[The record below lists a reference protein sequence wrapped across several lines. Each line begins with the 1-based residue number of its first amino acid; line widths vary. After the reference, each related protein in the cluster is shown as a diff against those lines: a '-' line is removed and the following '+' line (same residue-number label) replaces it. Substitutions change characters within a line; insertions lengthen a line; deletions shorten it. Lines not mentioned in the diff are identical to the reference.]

1 MDPTKK
7 AIIDGLSRHVVT
19 AAGGGGIV
27 ATSSP
32 AIDFNAGPTIIGLP
46 LGTWVAMLV
55 FLSGA
60 VSSVVSKIPD
70 RAP

>member
-1 MDPTKK
+1 MNPVHK
-7 AIIDGLSRHVVT
+7 AVIDGLSRHVVT

-32 AIDFNAGPTIIGLP
+32 AIDANAGPIILGLP
-46 LGTWVAMLV
+46 LGTWVAVAV
-55 FLSGA
+55 FVAGA
-60 VSSVVSKIPD
+60 VSSVVAKIPD